1 MIKNPYIMGV
11 LLNLGLSFFQSL
23 FVRGSSDAAV
33 ISEFTS
39 TSPLWMIGLFW
50 GIVIFIIPVVEELVF
65 RGLLWKIAAF
75 IFSPLFTGIS
85 VAVVFSL
92 LHSVDAAVFLLPF
105 ALYLSW
111 LRHTENSIKP
121 GIKAHI
127 AFNFTGALFPYLIS
141 ILPL

>member
-1 MIKNPYIMGV
+1 MVKNPYIMGA
-11 LLNLGLSFFQSL
+11 LLNIGLSFVQSL
-23 FVRGSSDAAV
+23 YVRGSSDAAV

-39 TSPLWMIGLFW
+39 TSPLWMICLFW

-127 AFNFTGALFPYLIS
+127 TFNFTGALFPYLIS
-141 ILPL
+141 IFPL